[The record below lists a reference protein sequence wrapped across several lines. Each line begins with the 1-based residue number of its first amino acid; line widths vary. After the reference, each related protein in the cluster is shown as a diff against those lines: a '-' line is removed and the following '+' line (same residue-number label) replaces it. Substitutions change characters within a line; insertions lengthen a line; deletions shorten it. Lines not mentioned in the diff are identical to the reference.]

1 MDIRYKNNKL
11 ETVCTDANTAR
22 REYGR
27 EMARKIHL
35 RIDQLRFATSIQ
47 SLILN
52 GVGRCHKLVGD
63 RKTQYAMDLV
73 HPSRLIFIHIDGMF
87 HVVEIQEIV
96 DYH

>member
-11 ETVCTDANTAR
+11 ETVCTDADIAR
-22 REYGR
+22 RAYGR

-47 SLILN
+47 DLILN
-52 GVGRCHKLVGD
+52 GVDLGGRRIIKK
-63 RKTQYAMDLV
+63 KTQYAMDLV
-73 HPSRLIFIHIDGMF
+73 HPYRLIFIHIDGTF
-87 HVVEIQEIV
+87 HVVEIQEII

>member
-47 SLILN
+47 YLILN
-52 GVGRCHKLVGD
+52 GIGRCHKLVGD
-63 RKTQYAMDLV
+63 RKTQYTMDLV
-73 HPSRLIFIHIDGMF
+73 HPYRLIFIHIDGTF